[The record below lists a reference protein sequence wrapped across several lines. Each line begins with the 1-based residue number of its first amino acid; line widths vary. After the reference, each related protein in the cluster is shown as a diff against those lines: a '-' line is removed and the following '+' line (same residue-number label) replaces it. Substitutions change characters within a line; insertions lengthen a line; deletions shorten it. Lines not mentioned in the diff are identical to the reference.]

1 MPVFQF
7 EAINPGGERQTG
19 LLDAASRAIASQS
32 LQQQQLTPLAITEFT
47 QKLSPLR
54 RIPIAAICGFYT
66 KLADLIG
73 SEVPLM
79 QSLRITV
86 DATTNPQ
93 LKEILKE
100 VHSQVT
106 DGRNLSAALSDHPR
120 VFDSI
125 AVSVIHAGLEGAFLD
140 KALGELVQ
148 LYRRQQ
154 KVRSQVIG
162 AVAYPAF
169 LLCVGTAMLLS
180 LLVFFVPQFAPMFDG
195 LRERGQL
202 PLMTDMLL
210 AFSESFASNLLFVV
224 VATFGGVMMI
234 IHWLRERNGSRKL
247 LSLLMRFRFPG
258 RLIGHLALARFSR
271 LLSAL
276 LKNGV
281 TIDRSLRL
289 CRAVT
294 GNPLLGEAV
303 SESADRVE
311 KGGSL
316 SEVLKSV
323 SWISNDFTE
332 TIAVGE
338 KSNRLGTVLSRT
350 AEIYERE
357 TEQQINVLLRF
368 LEPLLLLMMGSVM
381 ALFILAIMLP
391 IFNSS
396 AIIN

>member
-224 VATFGGVMMI
+224 VVTFGGVMMI

-281 TIDRSLRL
+281 K
-289 CRAVT
+289 
-294 GNPLLGEAV
+294 AV
-303 SESADRVE
+303 SEGANMPTELDAAHEFLNAGILYAPAKAANAGGVAVSGLEQSQNALRLSWSHEEVDR
-311 KGGSL
+311 KL
-316 SEVLKSV
+316 
-323 SWISNDFTE
+323 
-332 TIAVGE
+332 
-338 KSNRLGTVLSRT
+338 
-350 AEIYERE
+350 
-357 TEQQINVLLRF
+357 Q
-368 LEPLLLLMMGSVM
+368 
-381 ALFILAIMLP
+381 AIMQDIHGKCVEYGSKPGEP
-391 IFNSS
+391 INYVEGANIAGFVKV
-396 AIIN
+396 ADAMLAYGAV